1 MHNLPVAVAD
11 EDIADMFAVADSDSD
26 GRISYKEFQ
35 KMINPPKPPEGP
47 KPTKQ
52 DFVKRFSQVIPDPV
66 NLMKIL
72 FQASPVCAEME
83 PLLQESPVMV
93 TISGDSQSPCYQHL
107 DLVLSL
113 VNSWLYFS
121 SELNSCGDE
130 KQQL

>member
-1 MHNLPVAVAD
+1 MQEDFHYIMHNLPVAVAD

-52 DFVKRFSQVIPDPV
+52 DFVKRFSQVIQGLVD
-66 NLMKIL
+66 LLKTL

-93 TISGDSQSPCYQHL
+93 TISGDNLVDSQPL
-107 DLVLSL
+107 L
-113 VNSWLYFS
+113 
-121 SELNSCGDE
+121 
-130 KQQL
+130 

>member
-52 DFVKRFSQVIPDPV
+52 DFVKRFSQVSPDLV
-66 NLMKIL
+66 NPMKTL

-83 PLLQESPVMV
+83 PLLQDESPMMV
-93 TISGDSQSPCYQHL
+93 TISGDSQSIWILP
-107 DLVLSL
+107 SL
-113 VNSWLYFS
+113 L
-121 SELNSCGDE
+121 
-130 KQQL
+130 

>member
-52 DFVKRFSQVIPDPV
+52 DFVKRFSQVISDQGGQSQPYRTE
-66 NLMKIL
+66 
-72 FQASPVCAEME
+72 F
-83 PLLQESPVMV
+83 LLLLCPSVRPERFLP
-93 TISGDSQSPCYQHL
+93 T
-107 DLVLSL
+107 SL
-113 VNSWLYFS
+113 HI
-121 SELNSCGDE
+121 
-130 KQQL
+130 QQNTA

>member
-52 DFVKRFSQVIPDPV
+52 DFVKRFSQVMHRYDV
-66 NLMKIL
+66 
-72 FQASPVCAEME
+72 
-83 PLLQESPVMV
+83 
-93 TISGDSQSPCYQHL
+93 GQS
-107 DLVLSL
+107 
-113 VNSWLYFS
+113 
-121 SELNSCGDE
+121 DE
-130 KQQL
+130 KFDSRRRPFALRWNLCCRSHQ

>member
-52 DFVKRFSQVIPDPV
+52 DFVKRFSQVISDQGGQCDIKK
-66 NLMKIL
+66 L
-72 FQASPVCAEME
+72 QASPVCTEME

-93 TISGDSQSPCYQHL
+93 TISGEG
-107 DLVLSL
+107 VFRI
-113 VNSWLYFS
+113 NI
-121 SELNSCGDE
+121 N
-130 KQQL
+130 

>member
-52 DFVKRFSQVIPDPV
+52 DFVKRFSQVMQGYDV
-66 NLMKIL
+66 
-72 FQASPVCAEME
+72 
-83 PLLQESPVMV
+83 
-93 TISGDSQSPCYQHL
+93 GQS
-107 DLVLSL
+107 
-113 VNSWLYFS
+113 
-121 SELNSCGDE
+121 DE
-130 KQQL
+130 KIDSRPRPFALRWNLCCRSHQ

>member
-52 DFVKRFSQVIPDPV
+52 DFVKRFSQVISDQGGQCDIK
-66 NLMKIL
+66 KITGI
-72 FQASPVCAEME
+72 ASV
-83 PLLQESPVMV
+83 
-93 TISGDSQSPCYQHL
+93 H
-107 DLVLSL
+107 
-113 VNSWLYFS
+113 
-121 SELNSCGDE
+121 
-130 KQQL
+130 

>member
-52 DFVKRFSQVIPDPV
+52 DFVKRFSQVNPDLV
-66 NLMKIL
+66 NPMKKL

-83 PLLQESPVMV
+83 PLLQDESPVMV
-93 TISGDSQSPCYQHL
+93 TISGDSQSIWILP
-107 DLVLSL
+107 SL
-113 VNSWLYFS
+113 L
-121 SELNSCGDE
+121 
-130 KQQL
+130 